1 MIYNLQERLFNINE
15 FRNMQLDDLKNLRT
29 EISDRINWL
38 LTTENYDNKK
48 VAKLTSNEKKINKII
63 KEKI

>member
-15 FRNMQLDDLKNLRT
+15 FRDMKLDDLKQLRI

-48 VAKLTSNEKKINKII
+48 VAKLTSNEKKINKVI
-63 KEKI
+63 KEMI

>member
-15 FRNMQLDDLKNLRT
+15 FRDMKLDDLKQLRI

-48 VAKLTSNEKKINKII
+48 VAKLTSNEKKINKVIREMI
-63 KEKI
+63 